1 MSYKNN
7 HYVPRLVLR
16 RFADKVSVYNIKTG
30 ELAENQRLEKIFAL
44 NELYS
49 EEVEKELAEKIESP
63 FALVLNNK
71 ILSAKVGDNIEIT
84 RKELNIIKKFLLV
97 SQMRVFVEEGK
108 FSILEKGLTQAMKK
122 MGVEFP
128 FEEREISETVEQ
140 RWLRNIKVVVEC
152 QDLSK
157 IQEHELCTY
166 EIYRWAQ
173 IYNAGYMAIWDG
185 KNSGEDFI
193 ITDIGMTSEVEPSYV
208 KIGLETDKKNYLMKR
223 FLEETNLLV
232 KQNLLNLLYAQVNFH
247 ENYYMFSISKNR
259 MIVIINPF
267 FRMYDKKEKLGVPN
281 IWPTEIQDRKLFEKN
296 KSERLPIIMGKQVL
310 KENDKFWY
318 KICQM
323 NWEDVVWVNMLMLDR
338 IDTLLGF
345 ADLEKIS
352 DSIYNYIEWHKE
364 RNIVAPR
371 NYQSL
376 LKIIKDRGLIDE

>member
-1 MSYKNN
+1 MY
-7 HYVPRLVLR
+7 
-16 RFADKVSVYNIKTG
+16 
-30 ELAENQRLEKIFAL
+30 
-44 NELYS
+44 
-49 EEVEKELAEKIESP
+49 
-63 FALVLNNK
+63 
-71 ILSAKVGDNIEIT
+71 
-84 RKELNIIKKFLLV
+84 
-97 SQMRVFVEEGK
+97 
-108 FSILEKGLTQAMKK
+108 TQAMKK
-122 MGVEFP
+122 MGIEFP

-232 KQNLLNLLYAQVNFH
+232 KQNLLNLLYEQVNFH

-371 NYQSL
+371 DYQSL
-376 LKIIKDRGLIDE
+376 LKIIKERGIIDE

>member
-30 ELAENQRLEKIFAL
+30 ELAENKRLEKVFAL
-44 NELYS
+44 SELYS

-63 FALVLNNK
+63 FALILNNK
-71 ILSAKVGDNIEIT
+71 ILSSKVGDNIEIT

-122 MGVEFP
+122 MGIEFP

-223 FLEETNLLV
+223 ILEETNLLV

-371 NYQSL
+371 DYQSL
-376 LKIIKDRGLIDE
+376 LKIIKERGIIDE

>member
-128 FEEREISETVEQ
+128 FEERKISETVEQ

-371 NYQSL
+371 DYQSL
-376 LKIIKDRGLIDE
+376 LKIIKERGIIDE

>member
-30 ELAENQRLEKIFAL
+30 ELSENKRLEKVFAL
-44 NELYS
+44 SELYS

-63 FALVLNNK
+63 FALILNNK
-71 ILSAKVGDNIEIT
+71 ILSSKVGDNIEIT

-223 FLEETNLLV
+223 ILEETNLLV

-318 KICQM
+318 KIYQM

-371 NYQSL
+371 DYQSL
-376 LKIIKDRGLIDE
+376 LKIIKERGIIDE

>member
-30 ELAENQRLEKIFAL
+30 ELAENQRLEKVFAL

-310 KENDKFWY
+310 KGNDKFWY

>member
-1 MSYKNN
+1 MLK
-7 HYVPRLVLR
+7 LDLR
-16 RFADKVSVYNIKTG
+16 RI
-30 ELAENQRLEKIFAL
+30 
-44 NELYS
+44 
-49 EEVEKELAEKIESP
+49 
-63 FALVLNNK
+63 
-71 ILSAKVGDNIEIT
+71 
-84 RKELNIIKKFLLV
+84 
-97 SQMRVFVEEGK
+97 
-108 FSILEKGLTQAMKK
+108 
-122 MGVEFP
+122 
-128 FEEREISETVEQ
+128 
-140 RWLRNIKVVVEC
+140 
-152 QDLSK
+152 
-157 IQEHELCTY
+157 
-166 EIYRWAQ
+166 
-173 IYNAGYMAIWDG
+173 
-185 KNSGEDFI
+185 
-193 ITDIGMTSEVEPSYV
+193 
-208 KIGLETDKKNYLMKR
+208 KR

-371 NYQSL
+371 DYQSL
-376 LKIIKDRGLIDE
+376 LKIIKERGIIDE

>member
-30 ELAENQRLEKIFAL
+30 ELAENQRLEKVFAL

-371 NYQSL
+371 DYQSL
-376 LKIIKDRGLIDE
+376 LKIIKERGIIDE